1 MLEQAAQSLREHV
14 DQRWVEI
21 SDRVLSRA
29 LRATRTSLAVQ
40 ARAPSGPVHISEQVL
55 ITYIRDAIS
64 TVPDVKIQD
73 VVITTEGLDTY
84 AGLTITISARR
95 RRRPIVGEDWVLTLP
110 AGPDTDPVA
119 RAQHEELR
127 VALEAALGELPWRQ
141 RASWLLRELE
151 GLSYEEIAD
160 TLNTSPTVIRGQL
173 HRARGTL
180 AVRMAQWR

>member
-21 SDRVLSRA
+21 SDRVLTRA

-84 AGLTITISARR
+84 AGVTITISARFGV
-95 RRRPIVGEDWVLTLP
+95 PLLP
-110 AGPDTDPVA
+110 
-119 RAQHEELR
+119 
-127 VALEAALGELPWRQ
+127 
-141 RASWLLRELE
+141 
-151 GLSYEEIAD
+151 IAD
-160 TLNTSPTVIRGQL
+160 AIRALVSTRLSELLGPIAPPVTVTTMEVHVQDVFQDDRGD
-173 HRARGTL
+173 
-180 AVRMAQWR
+180 

>member
-73 VVITTEGLDTY
+73 VVITTEGLNTY
-84 AGLTITISARR
+84 AGLTIIISARF
-95 RRRPIVGEDWVLTLP
+95 GLP
-110 AGPDTDPVA
+110 
-119 RAQHEELR
+119 L
-127 VALEAALGELPWRQ
+127 LPT
-141 RASWLLRELE
+141 
-151 GLSYEEIAD
+151 AD
-160 TLNTSPTVIRGQL
+160 TVRALANTRLTQLLGPITPPVTVTTMDVHVEDVFQDD
-173 HRARGTL
+173 RGT
-180 AVRMAQWR
+180 